1 MFNLEWV
8 DNLTYHKRYLISWLS
23 KTWDSQVESLDFSLS
38 RTPASDLNRINFWHS
53 EHCESIGEN
62 QMNLQTGSIGD
73 LNLPELSNSF
83 RNKLAQWDDLGI
95 VQRSNVDLRRKKR
108 GSSSASA
115 VLQRM
120 SLPGKNTALDIVYII

>member
-1 MFNLEWV
+1 
-8 DNLTYHKRYLISWLS
+8 
-23 KTWDSQVESLDFSLS
+23 
-38 RTPASDLNRINFWHS
+38 
-53 EHCESIGEN
+53 
-62 QMNLQTGSIGD
+62 MNLQTGSIGD

-95 VQRSNVDLRRKKR
+95 VQRSNVDLRQRKKR

-120 SLPGKNTALDIVYII
+120 SLPGKKLENNYGFFKKKYQLK